1 LFLNGYI
8 YASESGD
15 LNDNP
20 KPKLFPKTDMTWQ
33 MMKIDAEHL
42 RFQLHVLRLLRQS
55 AKEEAIQ
62 VLEAELLES
71 GSRLKSKTQGAQ
83 SRGDY
88 EIRLQHDINVII
100 GDFDN
105 YKGIYQLKQSP

>member
-1 LFLNGYI
+1 
-8 YASESGD
+8 
-15 LNDNP
+15 
-20 KPKLFPKTDMTWQ
+20 